1 MSRHVKKEDRDY
13 TKQISIMF
21 NNSPDGEENE
31 DMKEFDR
38 CLDMLEDE
46 LGFRVS
52 RNQFV
57 LYLLKHYRE
66 TKGIE

>member
-1 MSRHVKKEDRDY
+1 
-13 TKQISIMF
+13 MF
-21 NNSPDGEENE
+21 SNSPDGEENE

-57 LYLLKHYRE
+57 LHLLKHYRE

>member
-1 MSRHVKKEDRDY
+1 MTRHVKKEDRDY

-21 NNSPDGEENE
+21 SNPLNGEEHE
-31 DMKEFDR
+31 DMNEFDR

-57 LYLLKHYRE
+57 LYLLKHYRD

>member
-1 MSRHVKKEDRDY
+1 
-13 TKQISIMF
+13 MF
-21 NNSPDGEENE
+21 SNPLNGEENE
-31 DMKEFDR
+31 DMKEVDR

>member
-1 MSRHVKKEDRDY
+1 MSRQVKKEDRDY

-21 NNSPDGEENE
+21 SNSPDGEENE

-52 RNQFV
+52 RNQFAFYV
-57 LYLLKHYRE
+57 ATRYCHK
-66 TKGIE
+66 

>member
-1 MSRHVKKEDRDY
+1 MTRHVKKEDRDY

-21 NNSPDGEENE
+21 SNPLNGEENE

-57 LYLLKHYRE
+57 LHLLKHYRE
-66 TKGIE
+66 TKGIK